1 VALPAVSVLLDYSPN
16 FPTPS
21 AAQRRRSRPAS
32 RPAVFGGRRVPP
44 QPRQARLPIPGPTG
58 ERAQPHAVHDV
69 VGAEFVRATVSK
81 AGRIRGNESL
91 IALGGSA
98 SRRFVRPAC
107 HPGSSIMSCL
117 VGEELGFGP
126 VLATAHK
133 PKHPRLLKPGALR
146 ACVHLVSVAVTGVL
160 VLLRGLVH
168 HRRLGGTGLQT
179 TTIELS
185 FAQRAVVQRRRHR
198 DQWFPLDAGF
208 VLTDERIGVVGHPCV
223 QMRQA
228 DPFALVRIESQVDQP
243 RHR

>member
-1 VALPAVSVLLDYSPN
+1 
-16 FPTPS
+16 
-21 AAQRRRSRPAS
+21 
-32 RPAVFGGRRVPP
+32 
-44 QPRQARLPIPGPTG
+44 
-58 ERAQPHAVHDV
+58 
-69 VGAEFVRATVSK
+69 
-81 AGRIRGNESL
+81 
-91 IALGGSA
+91 
-98 SRRFVRPAC
+98 
-107 HPGSSIMSCL
+107 MSCL

-208 VLTDERIGVVGHPCV
+208 VLTDERIGVVGHPCGRCGKLTRSRSCGSRV
-223 QMRQA
+223 RLISRGIGSFAAASDMYRCSTNTNLKLRQRT
-228 DPFALVRIESQVDQP
+228 P
-243 RHR
+243 

>member
-1 VALPAVSVLLDYSPN
+1 MGPFFVLLVGVGVTVAVALPAVSVLLDYSPN

-58 ERAQPHAVHDV
+58 ERAQPHAVQDV

-98 SRRFVRPAC
+98 SRRFVRPPPAILARASC
-107 HPGSSIMSCL
+107 RAPSGKNSASVRFWPPPTNRSTPG
-117 VGEELGFGP
+117 
-126 VLATAHK
+126 
-133 PKHPRLLKPGALR
+133 LLKPGALR

-185 FAQRAVVQRRRHR
+185 FAHRAVVQRR
-198 DQWFPLDAGF
+198 P
-208 VLTDERIGVVGHPCV
+208 IGINGSRSMLASYSP
-223 QMRQA
+223 MS
-228 DPFALVRIESQVDQP
+228 ALAW
-243 RHR
+243 

>member
-1 VALPAVSVLLDYSPN
+1 
-16 FPTPS
+16 
-21 AAQRRRSRPAS
+21 
-32 RPAVFGGRRVPP
+32 
-44 QPRQARLPIPGPTG
+44 
-58 ERAQPHAVHDV
+58 
-69 VGAEFVRATVSK
+69 
-81 AGRIRGNESL
+81 
-91 IALGGSA
+91 
-98 SRRFVRPAC
+98 
-107 HPGSSIMSCL
+107 M
-117 VGEELGFGP
+117 
-126 VLATAHK
+126 
-133 PKHPRLLKPGALR
+133 
-146 ACVHLVSVAVTGVL
+146 SVAVTGVL

-198 DQWFPLDAGF
+198 DQWLPLDAGF